1 MNIEIIGKFPDNT
14 DRLMLT
20 PSEPFPWIRMASE
33 PIYST
38 VVYLGHGAEPS
49 TWRDATQEEYEADN
63 PEEGDEYGEK

>member
-14 DRLMLT
+14 DRLKLT
-20 PSEPFPWIRMASE
+20 PSEPFPWIRMVSD